1 MKNFELLN
9 CIYCREY
16 QYFGFLKILLFAKMR
31 YEKATGGNKMYSE
44 NTNGFGTE
52 GHTAAETTSFGEKP
66 PQSGD
71 SPQRGD
77 PPKIGG
83 TMSQEYIRY
92 VLDTYSHTLIKLSY
106 TYVRNVCDA
115 EDIAQDVFVAL
126 LKRGKPFESTEHE
139 KAWLLRTV
147 INKSKNHLRSGWIKR
162 TVSLNDN
169 ADSEADNS
177 MDEKTQVMEA
187 VLSLPEK
194 YRTVIHLFY
203 YNGYSINEIAEIV
216 GKKPA
221 TVGTLLA
228 RGRELLK
235 KMMIGGFDEDEQVD
249 T

>member
-1 MKNFELLN
+1 
-9 CIYCREY
+9 
-16 QYFGFLKILLFAKMR
+16 
-31 YEKATGGNKMYSE
+31 MYSE
-44 NTNGFGTE
+44 NTNGFG
-52 GHTAAETTSFGEKP
+52 GDSNIAAGTTSFGEKP
-66 PQSGD
+66 NPKGGTPHQSG
-71 SPQRGD
+71 
-77 PPKIGG
+77 G
-83 TMSQEYIRY
+83 TLSQDYIRY
-92 VLDTYSHTLIKLSY
+92 VLDTYSQTLIKLSY

-139 KAWLLRTV
+139 KAWLLRAV
-147 INKSKNHLRSGWIKR
+147 INKSKNHMRSGWIKR
-162 TVSLNDN
+162 TVSLNDSGD
-169 ADSEADNS
+169 AEKDNS

>member
-1 MKNFELLN
+1 MKNFALLN

-16 QYFGFLKILLFAKMR
+16 QYFGFLKIPLFAKTR
-31 YEKATGGNKMYSE
+31 WEKAIGGNKMYSE
-44 NTNGFGTE
+44 NTDSFG
-52 GHTAAETTSFGEKP
+52 GNTAAETTSFDSGP
-66 PQSGD
+66 P
-71 SPQRGD
+71 RG
-77 PPKIGG
+77 GG
-83 TMSQEYIRY
+83 TMSQDYIRY
-92 VLDTYSHTLIKLSY
+92 VLDTYSQTLIKLSY

-162 TVSLNDN
+162 TVSLNDD
-169 ADSEADNS
+169 ADSETDNS

-203 YNGYSINEIAEIV
+203 YNGYSINEIADIV

>member
-1 MKNFELLN
+1 MKKIGLLN
-9 CIYCREY
+9 CIYYREY
-16 QYFGFLKILLFAKMR
+16 QYFDFHLKV
-31 YEKATGGNKMYSE
+31 TGGNKMYSE

-52 GHTAAETTSFGEKP
+52 GQTLSETTSFGGKP
-66 PQSGD
+66 PQSGA
-71 SPQRGD
+71 
-77 PPKIGG
+77 PPHKGG
-83 TMSQEYIRY
+83 TMSQDYIRY
-92 VLDTYSHTLIKLSY
+92 VLDTYSQTLIKLSY

-126 LKRGKPFESTEHE
+126 LKRGKPFESVEHE

-169 ADSEADNS
+169 ADSETDNS

-203 YNGYSINEIAEIV
+203 YNGYSINEIADIV

-228 RGRELLK
+228 RGRSLLK
-235 KMMIGGFDEDEQVD
+235 NMMIGGFDEDEQVD
-249 T
+249 Q

>member
-1 MKNFELLN
+1 MKNFALLN
-9 CIYCREY
+9 CIYYREY
-16 QYFGFLKILLFAKMR
+16 QYFGFLKFICTLIKDK

-44 NTNGFGTE
+44 NTNGFGTD
-52 GHTAAETTSFGEKP
+52 GQTVSETSSFGGKPSQSGVP
-66 PQSGD
+66 PQ
-71 SPQRGD
+71 
-77 PPKIGG
+77 KGG
-83 TMSQEYIRY
+83 MMSQDYIRY
-92 VLDTYSHTLIKLSY
+92 VLDTYSQTLIKLSY

-126 LKRGKPFESTEHE
+126 LKRGKPFESAEHE

-169 ADSEADNS
+169 ADSETDNTA
-177 MDEKTQVMEA
+177 DEKTQVMEA

-228 RGRELLK
+228 RGRSLLK
-235 KMMIGGFDEDEQVD
+235 NLMIGGFDEDEQVD
-249 T
+249 Q

>member
-1 MKNFELLN
+1 MKNFALLN
-9 CIYCREY
+9 CIYYREY
-16 QYFGFLKILLFAKMR
+16 QYFGFHLKI
-31 YEKATGGNKMYSE
+31 TGGNKMYSE

-52 GHTAAETTSFGEKP
+52 GHTEFETASFGEKP
-66 PQSGD
+66 PQSGG
-71 SPQRGD
+71 QL
-77 PPKIGG
+77 
-83 TMSQEYIRY
+83 SQDYIRY
-92 VLDTYSHTLIKLSY
+92 ILDTYSQTLIKLSY
-106 TYVRNVCDA
+106 TYVKNVCDA

-126 LKRGKPFESTEHE
+126 IKRGKPFDSTEHE

-162 TVSLNDN
+162 TVSLNDSEE
-169 ADSEADNS
+169 SEADNS

-228 RGRELLK
+228 RGRSLLK
-235 KMMIGGFDEDEQVD
+235 NMMIGGFDEDEQVD
-249 T
+249 Q

>member
-1 MKNFELLN
+1 MKNFALLN
-9 CIYCREY
+9 CIYYREY
-16 QYFGFLKILLFAKMR
+16 QYFDFHLKV
-31 YEKATGGNKMYSE
+31 TGGNKMYSE

-52 GHTAAETTSFGEKP
+52 GQTISETTSFGGEP
-66 PQSGD
+66 PQSGAT
-71 SPQRGD
+71 PQKGA
-77 PPKIGG
+77 PPQKGG
-83 TMSQEYIRY
+83 MMSQDYIRY
-92 VLDTYSHTLIKLSY
+92 VLDTYSQTLIKLSY

-126 LKRGKPFESTEHE
+126 LKRGKPFDSTEHE

-169 ADSEADNS
+169 ADSETDNRV
-177 MDEKTQVMEA
+177 DEKTQVMEA

-228 RGRELLK
+228 RGRSLLK
-235 KMMIGGFDEDEQVD
+235 NMMIGGFDEDEQVD
-249 T
+249 Q

>member
-1 MKNFELLN
+1 
-9 CIYCREY
+9 
-16 QYFGFLKILLFAKMR
+16 
-31 YEKATGGNKMYSE
+31 MYSE

-52 GHTAAETTSFGEKP
+52 GQTVSETTSFDGKP
-66 PQSGD
+66 PQSG
-71 SPQRGD
+71 
-77 PPKIGG
+77 G
-83 TMSQEYIRY
+83 TMSQDYIRY
-92 VLDTYSHTLIKLSY
+92 ILDTYSQTLIKLSY

-126 LKRGKPFESTEHE
+126 LKRGKPFDSAEHE

-169 ADSEADNS
+169 ADSETDNS

-228 RGRELLK
+228 RGRSLLK
-235 KMMIGGFDEDEQVD
+235 NMMIGGFDEDEQVD
-249 T
+249 Q

>member
-1 MKNFELLN
+1 MKKIGLLN
-9 CIYCREY
+9 CIYYREY
-16 QYFGFLKILLFAKMR
+16 QYFGFLMKT
-31 YEKATGGNKMYSE
+31 TGGNKMYSE

-52 GHTAAETTSFGEKP
+52 GHTISETTSFGGKP
-66 PQSGD
+66 PQSGAP
-71 SPQRGD
+71 PQKGV
-77 PPKIGG
+77 PPQQGG
-83 TMSQEYIRY
+83 TMSQDYIRY
-92 VLDTYSHTLIKLSY
+92 VLDTYSQTLIKLSY

-169 ADSEADNS
+169 ADSETDNS

-228 RGRELLK
+228 RGRSLLK
-235 KMMIGGFDEDEQVD
+235 NMMIGGFDEDEQVD
-249 T
+249 Q

>member
-1 MKNFELLN
+1 MKNFALLN
-9 CIYCREY
+9 CIYYREY
-16 QYFGFLKILLFAKMR
+16 QYFDFHLKV
-31 YEKATGGNKMYSE
+31 TGGNKMYSE

-52 GHTAAETTSFGEKP
+52 GQTVSETTSFGGKP
-66 PQSGD
+66 PQN
-71 SPQRGD
+71 
-77 PPKIGG
+77 GG
-83 TMSQEYIRY
+83 TMSQDYIRY
-92 VLDTYSHTLIKLSY
+92 VLDTYSQTLIKLSY

-126 LKRGKPFESTEHE
+126 LKRGKPFESAEHE

-169 ADSEADNS
+169 ADSETDNS

-228 RGRELLK
+228 RGRSLLK
-235 KMMIGGFDEDEQVD
+235 NLMIGGFDEDEQVD
-249 T
+249 Q

>member
-1 MKNFELLN
+1 MKNFALLN
-9 CIYCREY
+9 CIYYREY
-16 QYFGFLKILLFAKMR
+16 NFLMLLRKIAGGYKIYPENAGSFADR
-31 YEKATGGNKMYSE
+31 EQ
-44 NTNGFGTE
+44 
-52 GHTAAETTSFGEKP
+52 TAAETASLDGKP
-66 PQSGD
+66 PQN
-71 SPQRGD
+71 
-77 PPKIGG
+77 GG
-83 TMSQEYIRY
+83 QLSQEYVRY
-92 VLDTYSHTLIKLSY
+92 ILDTYSQTLIKLSY

-126 LKRGKPFESTEHE
+126 LKRGKPFEDTEHE

-162 TVSLNDN
+162 TVSLD
-169 ADSEADNS
+169 DSDNS
-177 MDEKTQVMEA
+177 ETDTHADEKTQVMEA

-203 YNGYSINEIAEIV
+203 YNGYSINEIADIV

-228 RGRELLK
+228 RGRDLLK